1 MHGISPRHKVT
12 KLRPVSNSVKIG
24 KNISLSL
31 STTHKSDTKPI
42 KFDSVTPKQ
51 ASSRTSTEKPM
62 HLADKVGKNFTLN
75 SSALA
80 IKLNSNFNRSYGNIS
95 REEVKSA
102 RPRKKISIPNTR
114 RLSQAQADPDSMISE
129 TPITPIF
136 ALKQFIRFL
145 SKYEQGEILNYSEL
159 YYLGMKANK
168 IQGDPTA
175 ENYGFDDDR
184 CDFKLVAGDQ
194 IMYRYEVI
202 QILGKGSF
210 GQVCKCFDHKN
221 KQTVAI
227 KIIRNEKRFHRQG
240 KIEVKVLEHIKKHD
254 PEGKGCM
261 VFLLESFIFRKHLC
275 ITFELLSMNLYELV
289 KSNGLRGFSSSLVK
303 RFAVQILNCLLFLK
317 QHKIIHCDLKP
328 ENILLVQANKSG
340 IKVIDFGSSCFE
352 SEKIY
357 TYIQSRFYRAP
368 EIILGIPYTMGI
380 DMWSFGCILA
390 ELTTGYPLFPGES
403 EAEQLLCMME
413 VKGVPPQEVL
423 MQSTRRTNFF
433 EGCKPK
439 VLANSRGKKRYPGS
453 RNLEEKLRSTDE
465 EFLDLIESKNYLESL
480 DWNPNTRIT
489 PEQALNHPWLREQ
502 PSRMKMAQG
511 KMVTSN

>member
-1 MHGISPRHKVT
+1 MHGISPRHKIS

-24 KNISLSL
+24 KNISLNL
-31 STTHKSDTKPI
+31 TTTHKSEVKTI

-62 HLADKVGKNFTLN
+62 HFQERNSNNFSLN
-75 SSALA
+75 SSTLA
-80 IKLNSNFNRSYGNIS
+80 IKLTNPFNKSYGNIS

-102 RPRKKISIPNTR
+102 RPHKRISIPTPR
-114 RLSQAQADPDSMISE
+114 RLSQAQVDPDTMISE
-129 TPITPIF
+129 TPITPVF
-136 ALKQFIRFL
+136 ALKQFLRFL
-145 SKYEQGEILNYSEL
+145 SKYEQGEIITFPEL
-159 YYLGMKANK
+159 YYLGLKASK
-168 IQGDPTA
+168 IQGDPGL

-184 CDFKLVAGDQ
+184 CDFKLIAGDH
-194 IMYRYEVI
+194 IAYRYEVM

-210 GQVCKCFDHKN
+210 GQVCKCLDHKN
-221 KQTVAI
+221 KVVVAV

-254 PEGKGCM
+254 PEGKGSM

-275 ITFELLSMNLYELV
+275 ITFELLSMNLYELT

-303 RFAVQILNCLLFLK
+303 RFAVQILSCLSFLK
-317 QHKIIHCDLKP
+317 DHKIVHCDLKP
-328 ENILLVQANKSG
+328 ENILLKQANKSG

-368 EIILGIPYTMGI
+368 EIILGIPYTTGI

-390 ELTTGYPLFPGES
+390 ELTTGCPLFPGES

-413 VKGVPPQEVL
+413 VKGIPPQEVL
-423 MQSTRRTNFF
+423 MQSTRRSNFF
-433 EGCKPK
+433 DGSKPK
-439 VLANSRGKKRYPGS
+439 VVANSRGKKRYPGT
-453 RNLEEKLRSTDE
+453 RNLDEKLRTTDE
-465 EFLDLIESKNYLESL
+465 LFLDLIESKCYVGSL
-480 DWNPNTRIT
+480 DWNPVTRIT
-489 PEQALNHPWLREQ
+489 PTQALAHPWLNEQ
-502 PSRMKMAQG
+502 PSRIRTAPG
-511 KMVTSN
+511 GN